1 MTAFKS
7 EFLHTLNERGFIHQC
22 SDPQGLDKLFSTETV
37 TAYTGYD
44 CTAPSVHVGNLVSM
58 MMLHWL
64 QKTGHRPI
72 ALMGG
77 GTTMVGDPSGRD
89 ETRQL
94 LTAEKIQSN
103 KESIRE
109 IFANLLD
116 FGDGPNDAVQADN
129 ADWLLDLKYID
140 FLRDVGSKFSVNQ
153 MLARDSVKL
162 RLEREQ
168 PLSFIEFNYMILQAY
183 DYTRLNKVYGCRLQ
197 MGGSDQWGNI
207 VSGIDLCRRMNNTE
221 TFALTTPLITKS
233 DGSKMG
239 KSVDGAVWL
248 RADMY
253 SPYDYWQFWRNTGD
267 ADVIRFLKLYTTL
280 PMDEVNRLAALEGN
294 ELNEAKKI
302 LATEATALIHGR
314 AAADEA
320 AETARK
326 TFESGQAAAANLPTI
341 EINRSDLEAGMG
353 ILNAFVTAGLAK
365 SNGEARRNIKGGALK
380 LNDKAITDDSLSLT
394 MDAMNDDGVIKLSMG
409 KKKHILLKLAD

>member
-7 EFLHTLNERGFIHQC
+7 EFLHTLSERGFIHQC
-22 SDPQGLDKLFSTETV
+22 SDPEGLDKLFCNETV

-89 ETRQL
+89 ETRQM
-94 LTAEKIQSN
+94 LTPEKIQSN
-103 KESIRE
+103 KQSIRE
-109 IFANLLD
+109 IFSNLLT
-116 FGDGPNDAVQADN
+116 FGDSGNDAIQVDN
-129 ADWLLDLKYID
+129 ADWLLKLRYVD

-153 MLARDSVKL
+153 MLARDAVKL
-162 RLEREQ
+162 RLDREQ

-183 DYTRLNKVYGCRLQ
+183 DYTILNKEYDCRLQ

-207 VSGIDLCRRMNNTE
+207 LSGIDLCRRMNNTE
-221 TFALTTPLITKS
+221 AFALTTPLITKS

-248 RADMY
+248 RGDMY

-267 ADVIRFLKLYTTL
+267 ADVGRFLKLYTTM
-280 PMDEVNRLAALEGN
+280 PMDEIKRLEALEGN
-294 ELNEAKKI
+294 ELNEAKKV

-314 AAADEA
+314 AAAEEA

-326 TFESGQAAAANLPTI
+326 TFEAGQASAANLPTI
-341 EINRSDLEAGMG
+341 EVPAAELDAGLG
-353 ILNAFVTAGLAK
+353 ILAAFVKAGLAK
-365 SNGEARRNIKGGALK
+365 SNGEARRSIKGGALK
-380 LNDKAITDDSLSLT
+380 LNDEQVKDDSLSLT
-394 MDAMNDDGVIKLSMG
+394 AADLNDDGVIKLSMG
-409 KKKHILLKLAD
+409 KKKHVLLKQS

>member
-7 EFLHTLNERGFIHQC
+7 DFLHTLNERGFIHQC
-22 SDPQGLDKLFSTETV
+22 SDPEGLDQLFCKETV

-44 CTAPSVHVGNLVSM
+44 CTAASLHVGNLVSI

-64 QKTGHRPI
+64 QQTGHRPI
-72 ALMGG
+72 TLMGG

-94 LTAEKIQSN
+94 LTPAKIQDN
-103 KESIRE
+103 KESIRD
-109 IFANLLD
+109 IFAKLLT
-116 FGDGPNDAVQADN
+116 FGEGATDAVQVDN
-129 ADWLLDLKYID
+129 ADWLLKLNYIE

-153 MLARDSVKL
+153 MLARDSVRL

-168 PLSFIEFNYMILQAY
+168 ALSFIELNYMILQAY
-183 DYTRLNKVYGCRLQ
+183 DYTVLNKEYGCRLQ

-207 VSGIDLCRRMNNTE
+207 VSGIDLCRRMNQTE
-221 TFALTTPLITKS
+221 TFALTVPLITKS

-248 RADMY
+248 RGDMY
-253 SPYDYWQFWRNTGD
+253 SPYDYWQFWRNAGD
-267 ADVIRFLKLYTTL
+267 ADVGRFLRLYTTM
-280 PMDEVNRLAALEGN
+280 PMDEVKRLEALEGN

-314 AAADEA
+314 TAAEEA

-326 TFESGQAAAANLPTI
+326 TFEAGQASAANLPTI
-341 EINRSDLEAGMG
+341 DIAQSDLDAGLG
-353 ILNAFVTAGLAK
+353 VLSAFVTAGLAK
-365 SNGEARRNIKGGALK
+365 SNGEARRSIKGGAFK
-380 LNDKAITDDSLSLT
+380 LNDAPVADETALITKADL
-394 MDAMNDDGVIKLSMG
+394 NPDGVIKLSMG
-409 KKKHILLKLAD
+409 KKKHVLLKLS

>member
-7 EFLHTLNERGFIHQC
+7 DFLHTLNERGFIHQC
-22 SDPQGLDKLFSTETV
+22 SDPEGLDKLFSTETV
-37 TAYTGYD
+37 TAYVGYD
-44 CTAPSVHVGNLVSM
+44 CTAQSVHVGNLVSM
-58 MMLHWL
+58 MLLHWM
-64 QKTGHRPI
+64 QKTGHKPI

-89 ETRQL
+89 EIRQM
-94 LTAEKIQSN
+94 LTPDRIQSN

-109 IFANLLD
+109 IFSRLLD
-116 FGDGPNDAVQADN
+116 FGDGPTDAIQVDN
-129 ADWLLDLKYID
+129 ADWLLKLNYVD
-140 FLRDVGSKFSVNQ
+140 FLREVGSKFSVNQ
-153 MLARDSVKL
+153 MLARDSVRL

-183 DYTRLNKVYGCRLQ
+183 DYAMLNKQYGCRLQ

-221 TFALTTPLITKS
+221 TFALTVPLITKS
-233 DGSKMG
+233 DGTKMG

-248 RADMY
+248 RGDMY
-253 SPYDYWQFWRNTGD
+253 SPYDYWQFWRNVGD
-267 ADVIRFLKLYTTL
+267 ADVGRFLKLYTTMS
-280 PMDEVNRLAALEGN
+280 MDEIRRLEALEGN

-314 AAADEA
+314 VEAENA

-326 TFESGQAAAANLPTI
+326 TFEAGQASAANLPTI
-341 EINRSDLEAGMG
+341 EIDGAELAGGIG
-353 ILNAFVTAGLAK
+353 ILSAFTKAGLVK
-365 SNGEARRNIKGGALK
+365 SNGEARRSIKGGALK
-380 LNDKAITDDSLSLT
+380 LNDKTVTDDSLSLT
-394 MDAMNDDGVIKLSMG
+394 AADLNEDGVIKLSMG
-409 KKKHILLKLAD
+409 KKKHVLLKSS

>member
-22 SDPQGLDKLFSTETV
+22 SDPEGLDQLFCNETV

-94 LTAEKIQSN
+94 LTPEKIQSN

-109 IFANLLD
+109 IFSNLLT
-116 FGDGPNDAVQADN
+116 FGDGAKDAIQADN
-129 ADWLLDLKYID
+129 ADWLLKLNYIEM
-140 FLRDVGSKFSVNQ
+140 LRDVGSKFSINQ
-153 MLARDSVKL
+153 MLARDAVRL

-183 DYTRLNKVYGCRLQ
+183 DYTVLNKEYGCRLQ

-207 VSGIDLCRRMNNTE
+207 LSGIDLCRRMNGTE

-239 KSVDGAVWL
+239 KSVDGAIWL
-248 RADMY
+248 RGDMY

-267 ADVIRFLKLYTTL
+267 ADVGRFLKLYTTM
-280 PMDEVNRLAALEGN
+280 PIDEIKRLEALEGN

-314 AAADEA
+314 AAAEQA
-320 AETARK
+320 SETARK
-326 TFESGQAAAANLPTI
+326 TFEEGQGSAANLPSVDITA
-341 EINRSDLEAGMG
+341 SDLETGIG
-353 ILNAFVTAGLAK
+353 ILSAFVTAGLAK
-365 SNGEARRNIKGGALK
+365 SNGDARRSIKGGALK
-380 LNDKAITDDSLSLT
+380 LNDKPVSSDSLTLT
-394 MDAMNDDGVIKLSMG
+394 QADLNDDGVIKLSMG
-409 KKKHILLKLAD
+409 KKKHVLLKVI

>member
-22 SDPQGLDKLFSTETV
+22 SDPEGLDKLFCNETV
-37 TAYTGYD
+37 TAYIGYD

-58 MMLHWL
+58 MILHWM

-89 ETRQL
+89 ESRLL
-94 LTAEKIQSN
+94 LTPEKIQSN
-103 KESIRE
+103 KDSIRE
-109 IFANLLD
+109 IFSKLLT
-116 FGDGPNDAVQADN
+116 FGDGPTDAVQEDN
-129 ADWLLDLKYID
+129 ANWLLDLNYVE
-140 FLRDVGSKFSVNQ
+140 FLRDIGSKFSVNQ
-153 MLARDSVKL
+153 MLARDAVRL

-168 PLSFIEFNYMILQAY
+168 ALSFLEFNYMILQAY
-183 DYTRLNKVYGCRLQ
+183 DYTVLNKKYNCKLQ

-207 VSGIDLCRRMNNTE
+207 VSGIDLCRRMNGVE
-221 TFALTTPLITKS
+221 TYGVTVPLITKS

-253 SPYDYWQFWRNTGD
+253 SPYDYWQFWRNVSD
-267 ADVIRFLKLYTTL
+267 ADVGRFLRLYTTM
-280 PMDEVNRLAALEGN
+280 PMDEVRRLEALEGN

-302 LATEATALIHGR
+302 LATEATALIHSR
-314 AAADEA
+314 ADAEQA

-326 TFESGQAAAANLPTI
+326 TFEEGLGATANLPTI
-341 EINRSDLEAGMG
+341 EIAKSDLEAGMG
-353 ILNAFVTAGLAK
+353 ILSAFVTAGLAK
-365 SNGEARRNIKGGALK
+365 SNGDARRSIKGGALK
-380 LNDKAITDDSLSLT
+380 INDATVSDDSTSLGLE
-394 MDAMNDDGVIKLSMG
+394 DVNQDGVIKLSMG
-409 KKKHILLKLAD
+409 KKKHVLLKLA